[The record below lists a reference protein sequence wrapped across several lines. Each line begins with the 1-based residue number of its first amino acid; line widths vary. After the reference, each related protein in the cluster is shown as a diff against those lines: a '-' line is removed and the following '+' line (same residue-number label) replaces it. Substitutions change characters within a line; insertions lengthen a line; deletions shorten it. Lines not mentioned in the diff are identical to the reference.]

1 MRFIQG
7 LKSLDDLLYE
17 VMTWLVF
24 YPVSLWRSVRH
35 PLRTMQYAR
44 SELGKEDSLQFR
56 ETLRPAVFLLVTVIL
71 AYVVEIA
78 LVGESA
84 VVTSQIGVA
93 NLIGDNQSMMIMRIF
108 AFALIPVIM
117 GSVETSLER
126 KPIDRDTLEIPFHA
140 QCFLAAPFVLA
151 FSLTITAIRAPD
163 PSIEPTAFLSA
174 LAISVAYIGMEVAWL
189 VRSTGRGWGLG
200 LLGAIGG
207 FIGSMLIVGSLVWL
221 LGGH

>member
-1 MRFIQG
+1 MRFILG

-24 YPVSLWRSVRH
+24 YPVTLWRSVRH

-71 AYVVEIA
+71 AYVVELA

-93 NLIGDNQSMMIMRIF
+93 NLIDDNQSMMIMRIF
-108 AFALIPVIM
+108 AFALFPVIM
-117 GSVETSLER
+117 ASVETSLGR

-140 QCFLAAPFVLA
+140 QCFLAAPFVL
-151 FSLTITAIRAPD
+151 SLSLAITAIRAPD
-163 PSIEPTAFLSA
+163 PSIEPPAFLSA
-174 LAISVAYIGMEVAWL
+174 LAVSVAYIWMEGAWL
-189 VRSTGRGWGLG
+189 VRSTGRGWGLA
-200 LLGAIGG
+200 LPGAIGG
-207 FIGSMLIVGSLVWL
+207 FIGSMLILWSLVWL

>member
-1 MRFIQG
+1 MRFILG

-24 YPVSLWRSVRH
+24 YPVTLWRSVRH

-71 AYVVEIA
+71 AYVVELA

-93 NLIGDNQSMMIMRIF
+93 NLIDDNQSMMIMRIF
-108 AFALIPVIM
+108 AFALFPVIM
-117 GSVETSLER
+117 ASVETSLGR
-126 KPIDRDTLEIPFHA
+126 KPIDRDTLEIPFHS

-151 FSLTITAIRAPD
+151 LSLAITAIRAP
-163 PSIEPTAFLSA
+163 PIR
-174 LAISVAYIGMEVAWL
+174 
-189 VRSTGRGWGLG
+189 RSNLRRS
-200 LLGAIGG
+200 
-207 FIGSMLIVGSLVWL
+207 FPHSR
-221 LGGH
+221 